1 MELLGLFVAWPFLAL
16 IPALIFAGLF
26 IAIRRLGVLVAS
38 LAWLAY
44 FAYEQ
49 AMKLRILCS
58 GECNIR
64 VDLLVFYPILAFIS
78 ALALYAYIRA
88 VRARRYG
95 TGVRFRPDRG

>member
-26 IAIRRLGVLVAS
+26 IAMGRLGVLVAS

-44 FAYEQ
+44 FAYEE

-64 VDLLVFYPILAFIS
+64 VDLLLLYPILAFIS
-78 ALALYAYIRA
+78 ALALYAYVRA
-88 VRARRYG
+88 IRARRYG
-95 TGVRFRPDRG
+95 SGSRARSGRG